1 MEILMTSIIIAT
13 DGSLSAERAVHIGAD
28 IAKSRKA
35 DVCVVSVLDGRPIP
49 ESIIA
54 MAETEHLVDQPAG
67 GHIANIANVPTWIM
81 EGVRAAAQTEE
92 MIDIRHAVADLAM
105 EKARTILGEAGVT
118 SITEQV
124 SEGDAADIILQAAAR
139 QGAEMIVMGTR
150 GLGALK
156 SLIMGST
163 SKQVAAQADCPCV
176 TVT

>member
-1 MEILMTSIIIAT
+1 MTSIIIAT

-54 MAETEHLVDQPAG
+54 MAETEHLVAQSANA
-67 GHIANIANVPTWIM
+67 HVANIANVPTWMM

-118 SITEQV
+118 SIIEQI
-124 SEGDAADIILQAAAR
+124 SEGDAADTILQAAER
-139 QGAEMIVMGTR
+139 DGAEMIVMGTR

-156 SLIMGST
+156 SIFIGST
-163 SKQVAAQADCPCV
+163 SRQVAENAECSCV

>member
-1 MEILMTSIIIAT
+1 MTSIIIAT

-28 IAKSRKA
+28 IAKSRNA
-35 DVCVVSVLDGRPIP
+35 DVCVVSVLDDRPIP

-54 MAETEHLVDQPAG
+54 MAETEHLVEQASDA
-67 GHIANIANVPTWIM
+67 HISNIANVPMWMT

-105 EKARTILGEAGVT
+105 EKARAILGEAGIT
-118 SITEQV
+118 AITEQI
-124 SEGDAADIILQAAAR
+124 SEGDAADIILQAAER
-139 QGAEMIVMGTR
+139 ESAEMIVMGTR

-156 SLIMGST
+156 GLVIGST
-163 SKQVAAQADCPCV
+163 SRQVAEHAECSCV